1 MSCIGFQA
9 KNFPQQAPQTLGG
22 TYHHDAH
29 KKASLPNSLADT
41 GLPQYMALGRECDMN
56 IMLGDGLSGKRP

>member
-1 MSCIGFQA
+1 MYRISSQKFSAASPADTWGNVPPQYSC
-9 KNFPQQAPQTLGG
+9 
-22 TYHHDAH
+22 